1 MWEAEVLLPG
11 HNGVPWY
18 ILVHVAPTMAN
29 IQMWLSLVHV
39 TSNKGR
45 TTPAL
50 HDSHASSAMR
60 RLNWCFWRS
69 DRSVTWETIK
79 YNHQDF
85 NVSKS
90 DEPCWDSWGLDQLR
104 IYQWFMQRIGWD
116 VTIATPP
123 LGGKWCSACV
133 IFWFLVLLVHQKLSL
148 DFDVLCSGFFTNT
161 LFSHCVSL
169 IR

>member
-1 MWEAEVLLPG
+1 MLLPS

-18 ILVHVAPTMAN
+18 TLVHVASTMAW
-29 IQMWLSLVHV
+29 IRTWLSLVHV

-50 HDSHASSAMR
+50 HDFHASSARR
-60 RLNWCFWRS
+60 RLNWRLWRS
-69 DRSVTWETIK
+69 NRSVSWETIK
-79 YNHQDF
+79 NNHQDF

-90 DEPCWDSWGLDQLR
+90 DEPSWYSWGLDQLR
-104 IYQWFMQRIGWD
+104 IYQWFIQRIGWD

-133 IFWFLVLLVHQKLSL
+133 ISWFLVLLVLQKLNL
-148 DFDVLCSGFFTNT
+148 GFDVLCFGFFTNA
-161 LFSHCVSL
+161 LFSYCVSL